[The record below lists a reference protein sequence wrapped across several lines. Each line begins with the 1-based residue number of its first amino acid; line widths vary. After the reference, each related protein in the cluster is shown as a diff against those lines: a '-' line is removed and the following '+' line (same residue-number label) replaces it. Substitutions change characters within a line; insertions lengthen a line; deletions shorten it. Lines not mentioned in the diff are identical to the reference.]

1 MQYFADFLKYL
12 QHEKRYSEHTLRA
25 YESDLAQFNE
35 FLTQNY
41 PTQQT
46 DQTQT
51 QIKLRHLRVWVADLS
66 NQQLNTTSIRRK
78 IAALK
83 SYYKFLLKKQ
93 LSTTNPT
100 TALYLPKNAERLPT
114 FVEEPKIEL
123 LLDKVDFGND
133 FAGIRN
139 RLIIEL
145 LYGLGIRSG
154 ELLKIQHQHLLNDKI
169 KIAGKGSKER
179 VLPILPYLQKLITQY
194 IDLRNATFAV
204 LTHNHLFV
212 TDKGDPMYARMLH
225 RIVTQHLA
233 IVTTQKKRSPHVL
246 RHTFA
251 THLLDKGADLNAIK
265 SLLGHSNLSATQ
277 IYTHNSIERLKDVYK
292 QAHPKGDE
300 EVEQ

>member
-46 DQTQT
+46 DQTPT
-51 QIKLRHLRVWVADLS
+51 EIKLRHLRVWVADLS

-194 IDLRNATFAV
+194 IDLRNTTFAV